1 LPTTITI
8 QQPGSNMA
16 EVEELENEEIEEPK
30 SSSKKF
36 IFIGVGVV
44 VLIVGVLGA
53 LFALG
58 VIGGGGESNSDEAQT
73 AEVEIKLPEKEDRP
87 TVPLEEFVVNLA
99 DAEQARYL
107 KAKVELEV
115 ANEEVKVSCEGNLP
129 AIRNSL
135 VELLSS
141 KTFSQIRD
149 IRGKTRLRQEII
161 VRLNEILGTNGIT
174 QVYFTDFIIQ

>member
-1 LPTTITI
+1 
-8 QQPGSNMA
+8 MA
-16 EVEELENEEIEEPK
+16 DAEEVEKDEVEEAK

-36 IFIGVGVV
+36 IFIGVGAV
-44 VLIVGVLGA
+44 VLIAGVVGA

-58 VIGGGGESNSDEAQT
+58 IIGGKGGGEANPEDTQT
-73 AEVEIKLPEKEDRP
+73 AKVEIKLPEKVERP
-87 TVPLEEFVVNLA
+87 SVPLEEFIVNLA
-99 DAEQARYL
+99 DAEKARYL

-115 ANEEVKVSCEGNLP
+115 ANEEVKAACEGNLP

-141 KTFSQIRD
+141 KTYSQIND
-149 IRGKTRLRQEII
+149 IKGKTRLRQEII

-174 QVYFTDFIIQ
+174 QVYFTDFIVQ